1 MRPEVWWYAARSSG
15 LVAWALLTAS
25 TCIGLAQSSRLL
37 RGLAK
42 GPWVLDLHRHLAM
55 LTVVFTGVHVVALWA
70 DSFVTFGPLE
80 LFVPMVSRWQPG
92 AVAWGVVSLYLLLAV
107 QLTSLLMRHIRRR
120 IWHAVHLSSLALFVM
135 ATAHGIQAGTDISS
149 TVVEWIGWSAAA
161 LLTFAGVF
169 RLLSINGGGRPDQP
183 VRTTSP

>member
-25 TCIGLAQSSRLL
+25 VCLGLAQSSRLL
-37 RGLAK
+37 RGVAK
-42 GPWVLDLHRHLAM
+42 APWVLDLHRHLAT

-70 DSFVTFGPLE
+70 DSFVTFGPLQ
-80 LFVPMVSRWQPG
+80 LFVPMASEWKPG
-92 AVAWGVVSLYLLLAV
+92 AVAWGVVSLYVLVAV
-107 QLTSLLMRHIRRR
+107 QVTSLLMRRMTRRV
-120 IWHAVHLSSLALFVM
+120 WHAIHLSSLGLFAM
-135 ATAHGIQAGTDISS
+135 ATIHGVQAGTDISS

-169 RLLSINGGGRPDQP
+169 RLLGVAAKRRAPA
-183 VRTTSP
+183 